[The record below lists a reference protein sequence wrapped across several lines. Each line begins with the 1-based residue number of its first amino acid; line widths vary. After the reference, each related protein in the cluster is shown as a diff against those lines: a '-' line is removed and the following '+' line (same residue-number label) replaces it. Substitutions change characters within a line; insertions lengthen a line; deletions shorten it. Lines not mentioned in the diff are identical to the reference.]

1 MCKINEKGRTM
12 IKMEEVDIDLI
23 KPYKNNPREI
33 SAEAVQKVMKSIK
46 EFGYNQPIVVD
57 KDHVILAGHTR
68 WKAMKQLGKKKANI
82 IIRDLTKEQAVAYR
96 IMDNRSGEES
106 KWQNKLLAEELN
118 VLQDKS
124 FDLDLTGFNATELEN
139 LANDK
144 ELGFIQNSKELKEN
158 LNVEF
163 PDNMQVT
170 HVKMVQLFLNTE
182 TEKDFK
188 IWCTELQKQLKTD
201 NLTDTVYEVIKNAY
215 NNSNT

>member
-57 KDHVILAGHTR
+57 KNHVILAGHTR

-215 NNSNT
+215 NNSKT

>member
-118 VLQDKS
+118 VLQDTS

-144 ELGFIQNSKELKEN
+144 ELGFIQNPKELKEN

-215 NNSNT
+215 NNSKT

>member
-1 MCKINEKGRTM
+1 MCKINEKGRIM

-215 NNSNT
+215 NNSKT

>member
-46 EFGYNQPIVVD
+46 EFGYNQTIVVY
-57 KDHVILAGHTR
+57 KYHVILAGHTR

-118 VLQDKS
+118 VLQDTS

-215 NNSNT
+215 NNSKT

>member
-68 WKAMKQLGKKKANI
+68 WKAMKQLCKKKSNI

-215 NNSNT
+215 NNSKT

>member
-144 ELGFIQNSKELKEN
+144 ELGFIQNPKELKEN

-215 NNSNT
+215 NNSKT